1 MLQII
6 SQFITNEQELNK
18 YEKANH
24 ADAFEY
30 MPMSKGNGL
39 KYSQT

>member
-30 MPMSKGNGL
+30 NQNYLIMEILIML
-39 KYSQT
+39 I